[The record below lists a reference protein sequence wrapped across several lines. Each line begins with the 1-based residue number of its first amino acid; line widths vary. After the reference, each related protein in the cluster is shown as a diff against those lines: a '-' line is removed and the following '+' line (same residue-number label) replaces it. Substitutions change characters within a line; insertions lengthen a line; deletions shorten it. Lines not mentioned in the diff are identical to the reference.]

1 MINTS
6 YKAFV
11 HIKELIRLDI
21 EEVWV
26 VALNAQLNALA
37 TELVFRGCVDH
48 CEVHPREIIRFLF
61 KSNASSFVLYH
72 SHPSGSC
79 SPSKQDLKFTRKINR
94 IAELCEIKM
103 VDHIIVSLN
112 ETYFSF
118 SDKKKL
124 G

>member
-1 MINTS
+1 M
-6 YKAFV
+6 
-11 HIKELIRLDI
+11 HIKELIRLDV

-26 VALNAQLNALA
+26 VALNAQLKALA

-48 CEVHPREIIRFLF
+48 CEVHPREIVRFLF
-61 KSNASSFVLYH
+61 KNNASSFVLYH
-72 SHPSGSC
+72 SHPSGNC
-79 SPSKQDLKFTRKINR
+79 NPSKQDLKFTRKLSKL
-94 IAELCEIKM
+94 ADLCEIKM

-124 G
+124 E